1 LRETKRH
8 KDAVEIQLGA
18 VNPSGIA
25 HAVIEACREV
35 HEEGRNAREDAAVR
49 LIVHQLAWICNTR
62 QLDNDL
68 TAYHSLM
75 HECRTRSG
83 EKIPMN

>member
-1 LRETKRH
+1 MTTKRH
-8 KDAVEIQLGA
+8 KLAIEIQLGA
-18 VNPSGIA
+18 VNPSAIA
-25 HAVIEACREV
+25 HEVIEACREAR
-35 HEEGRNAREDAAVR
+35 EEGFDAKTDAAVR

-68 TAYHSLM
+68 SAYHSLM
-75 HECRTRSG
+75 YECRVRSG